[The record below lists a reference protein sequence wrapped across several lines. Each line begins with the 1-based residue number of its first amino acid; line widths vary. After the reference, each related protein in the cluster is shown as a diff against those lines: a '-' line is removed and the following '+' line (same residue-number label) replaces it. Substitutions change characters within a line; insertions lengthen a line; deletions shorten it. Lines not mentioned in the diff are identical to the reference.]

1 MKMLENGK
9 GQAIALI
16 FLSLAF
22 SAWAFVVR
30 YAADDLG
37 TALEKQTVVMEN
49 IREEQIEMKI
59 EQAKIELRLSQLERD
74 YDGHEDSN
82 HPKD

>member
-1 MKMLENGK
+1 MLENGK
-9 GQAIALI
+9 GMALALI

-37 TALEKQTVVMEN
+37 TALEKQTVVMEE
-49 IREEQIEMKI
+49 IREDQIEMKI
-59 EQAKIELRLSQLERD
+59 KMAELDFQVRQLERD
-74 YDGHEDSN
+74 AERHDEDDHE
-82 HPKD
+82 